1 MCSDIR
7 VIKKEVRDFLIINFS
22 FIAFISIFIFIRAA
36 KPDSISF
43 LSNFAGLFM
52 YIPAFSAITVL
63 NRSSYYAFPSS
74 IYRFFNIFSIATIT
88 KILLCIIESLF
99 INNLRISFLVD
110 VLVSCY
116 LITSI
121 FMNSSDFEILNLCFN
136 KNLKKVM
143 FVILLSLI
151 ITTISNFS
159 QLESMQINPINIF
172 DSIMRV
178 LFIVGLNVVF
188 GCNLFFGE
196 EFGWRYFLQPR
207 LQVLY
212 GKRLGVLILG
222 PIWGIWHLPLC
233 ITLYSP
239 ESPIY
244 CVITHIVACTTL
256 GVFLGYTYMKTE
268 NLWAPM
274 LIHLLNN
281 SIAPIIG
288 NSYGKI
294 YTLKALSYGIL
305 LYSIVFLPF
314 FLAKEY
320 RSNKKFYI
328 DN

>member
-1 MCSDIR
+1 MYSDIKI
-7 VIKKEVRDFLIINFS
+7 IKKEVRDFLIINFS
-22 FIAFISIFIFIRAA
+22 LITFISIFIFIRAA
-36 KPDSISF
+36 KPNSISF
-43 LSNFAGLFM
+43 LSSFAGLFM
-52 YIPAFSAITVL
+52 YIPAFSAITIL
-63 NRSSYYAFPSS
+63 NISHHYIFPSS

-88 KILLCIIESLF
+88 KIILCIIESLF
-99 INNLRISFLVD
+99 INNLKISFLVD

-116 LITSI
+116 LTTSI

-136 KNLKKVM
+136 KNFKKIV
-143 FVILLSLI
+143 FVILISLA
-151 ITTISNFS
+151 ITTISNLS
-159 QLESMQINPINIF
+159 QLKYIQISPINIL
-172 DSIMRV
+172 DLIMRV

-207 LQVLY
+207 LQNLY
-212 GKRLGVLILG
+212 GKRLGVILLG

-244 CVITHIVACTTL
+244 CVITHIIACTTL
-256 GVFLGYTYMKTE
+256 GVFLGYAYMKTE

-274 LIHLLNN
+274 LVHLLNN

-288 NSYGKI
+288 NSHGKV
-294 YTLKALSYGIL
+294 YTLKTLFYEIL

-314 FLAKEY
+314 LLIKEY
-320 RSNKKFYI
+320 SSNQKLYI

>member
-1 MCSDIR
+1 MYSDIKI
-7 VIKKEVRDFLIINFS
+7 IKKEVRDFLIINFS
-22 FIAFISIFIFIRAA
+22 LIAFISIFIFIRAA
-36 KPDSISF
+36 KPNIISF
-43 LSNFAGLFM
+43 LSRFAGLFM
-52 YIPAFSAITVL
+52 YIPAFSAITIL
-63 NRSSYYAFPSS
+63 NISHHYIFPSS
-74 IYRFFNIFSIATIT
+74 IYRFFNIFSISTIT
-88 KILLCIIESLF
+88 KIILCIIESLF
-99 INNLRISFLVD
+99 INNLKISFLVD

-136 KNLKKVM
+136 KNLKKIV
-143 FVILLSLI
+143 FVILISLA
-151 ITTISNFS
+151 ITTISNLS
-159 QLESMQINPINIF
+159 QLKYIQISPINIL

-207 LQVLY
+207 LQNLY
-212 GKRLGVLILG
+212 GKRLGVILLG

-244 CVITHIVACTTL
+244 CVITHIIACTTL
-256 GVFLGYTYMKTE
+256 GVFLGYAYMKTE

-274 LIHLLNN
+274 LVHLLNN

-288 NSYGKI
+288 NSHGKV
-294 YTLKALSYGIL
+294 YTLKTLFYEIL

-314 FLAKEY
+314 LLIKEY
-320 RSNKKFYI
+320 SSNQKLYI